1 MPDNKQNEDK
11 KIKVQSY
18 KKLINFYKI
27 IFEPSFI
34 DETKSKA
41 TILYECFTNIFKDT
55 NIFSNGDITFEKI
68 SLDQNHIFA
77 SICKTS
83 DLDVLTEIK
92 SKGIEIEDKSEYVLE
107 SYTYFILILIIW
119 GDPLLKLKKF
129 HHQIHI

>member
-1 MPDNKQNEDK
+1 MSDNKQNEDK

-41 TILYECFTNIFKDT
+41 TILYECFTNIFKGT
-55 NIFSNGDITFEKI
+55 NIFPNEDITFEKI
-68 SLDQNHIFA
+68 SLDKNHIFA

-107 SYTYFILILIIW
+107 SYTYFYL
-119 GDPLLKLKKF
+119 DF
-129 HHQIHI
+129 NH